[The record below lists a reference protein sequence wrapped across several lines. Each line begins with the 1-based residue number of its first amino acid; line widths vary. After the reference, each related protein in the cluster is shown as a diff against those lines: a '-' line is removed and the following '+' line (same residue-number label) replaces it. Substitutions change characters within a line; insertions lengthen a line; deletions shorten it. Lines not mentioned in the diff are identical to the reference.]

1 MNQPMNI
8 HRAALY
14 YAPAPGSAWHAFG
27 SGWLG
32 RDAVSGQEL
41 PQPVLPDTDLRALTS
56 EPRRYGFHATLK
68 APFRLAEGTT
78 LEALKETL
86 ETFTQAHATLPL
98 GPLAPQWMDGYVALL
113 PAPEARPAIARL
125 AAQVV
130 EAFEPFRAPLL
141 ETELARRNPD
151 SLTMRQNALLAQYGY
166 PYVLEEFRFHMTLS
180 NSVDAHQADT
190 LITAVAGQLE
200 TRRHAPP
207 RLDAITLFVE
217 PAPGAPF
224 IAVRRYPLQG

>member
-1 MNQPMNI
+1 MSI

-14 YAPAPGSAWHAFG
+14 YAPAPGSDWHAFG

-41 PQPVLPDTDLRALTS
+41 PQPVLPMMLPDFDLHALTT

-68 APFRLAEGTT
+68 APFRLAEGRSLESLKDA
-78 LEALKETL
+78 LEA
-86 ETFTQAHATLPL
+86 FTQDHSPVPL
-98 GPLAPQWMDGYVALL
+98 GTLKLQWTDGYVALL
-113 PAPEARPAIARL
+113 PAPEARPAIGHL
-125 AAQVV
+125 AAHVV
-130 EAFEPFRAPLL
+130 EAFEPFRAPLG
-141 ETELARRNPD
+141 EAELARRNPGAL
-151 SLTMRQNALLAQYGY
+151 STRQNALLAQYGY

-180 NSVDAHQADT
+180 NSVDARRADA
-190 LITAVAGQLE
+190 LITAAAAQLE
-200 TRRHAPP
+200 ARRPAAP
-207 RLDAITLFVE
+207 RLDAVTLFVE